1 MKTKLSILLL
11 SALVGLTACSVN
23 DDNPVDEPATPNVS
37 TAPEPDYASVAI
49 DAPVFVSAS
58 IKPEVMAAMQTFL
71 TNITSIDEAEVAVVR
86 DEDIGTYE
94 GKLLDL
100 YNRGGLVV
108 VAQPV
113 SEHFKEFAGKY
124 GLPNLVPFDASQEVL
139 LYATSKAREHY
150 ILYAANPFD
159 FDDEGD
165 PLLASLY
172 SEDMQTYYKRRL
184 FNIFDWMKQQREAK
198 SRTRGVTTLVTTF
211 DPKITITDC
220 DHINHNF
227 SVSMNHCVCD
237 LKGFLYSDE
246 YIYNETSVEVKN
258 TIYSFYVFEANKN
271 PGEYYII
278 RSEAVAHN
286 TTGWQPFDHN
296 HAGVVTKGAGY
307 FMSEYDVISLLTT
320 EKRERLA
327 SSDIELFIT
336 PTPGTTEGSKTVSV
350 GSKVGVSGS
359 LCASTE
365 TLGSVGFS
373 AEQNNTESMT
383 LKDVSIALD
392 TKPAD
397 GMVKYSYI
405 VENITS
411 RDWSSTKAM
420 EKDVPALARKDFSAK
435 SMWCWRIKPSDANG
449 LKDNS
454 NVAFLLQNN
463 VKYVYDCMI
472 ESNFK
477 QFYTRHHKW
486 TFDAYAYTELPH
498 PSRVPFGLIEIT
510 NLHPIPIAH
519 IKLWKQGGTIDPKN
533 PDFSIEEGIGA
544 DKSLKF
550 PIDVG
555 TYTMEYD
562 QLDPSTNVV
571 RSSWRIVD
579 IEVKNGADETKSTT
593 SVTTTSA
600 TPKKR
605 QQ

>member
-1 MKTKLSILLL
+1 MKTRLSLLL
-11 SALVGLTACSVN
+11 SALLGLTACSVS
-23 DDNPVDEPATPNVS
+23 DDPVAEPETPAEPFVS
-37 TAPEPDYASVAI
+37 IAPEPDYASVATN
-49 DAPVFVSAS
+49 APVFVSAS
-58 IKPEVMAAMQTFL
+58 IKPEVVAAMQTFL

-100 YNRGGLVV
+100 FNRGGLVV

-113 SEHFKEFAGKY
+113 GDHFKEFAGKY
-124 GLPNLVPFDASQEVL
+124 GLPDLVPFDASQEVM

-150 ILYAANPFD
+150 VLYAANPFD
-159 FDDEGD
+159 FGEDDD

-172 SEDMQTYYKRRL
+172 SEDLQTYYKRRL
-184 FNIFDWMKQQREAK
+184 YNIFDWMKQQREAK

-227 SVSMNHCVCD
+227 SVTMNHCVCD
-237 LKGFLYSDE
+237 LKGFLYKDE
-246 YIYNETSVEVKN
+246 YIYNETSVEVRN
-258 TIYSFYVFEANKN
+258 TIYSFYVFEGNKN

-278 RSEAVAHN
+278 QSEAVAHN
-286 TTGWQPFDHN
+286 RSGWQPFDHN

-307 FMSEYDVISLLTT
+307 FMSEFDVTSQITDSQANSLS
-320 EKRERLA
+320 
-327 SSDIELFIT
+327 SSDIEIFVT
-336 PTPGTTEGSKTVSV
+336 PTPGTTEGSKTVTV
-350 GSKVGVSGS
+350 GKSVGVSGS
-359 LCASTE
+359 LSASTE

-373 AEQNNTESMT
+373 AEQNESESMT
-383 LKDVSIALD
+383 LKDVSIALE
-392 TKPAD
+392 TTPAN
-397 GMVKYSYI
+397 GMVKYKYI
-405 VENITS
+405 VENVKS
-411 RDWSSTKAM
+411 RYWDDTKAM
-420 EKDVPALARKDFSAK
+420 EKDVPALARNDFNAK
-435 SMWCWRIKPSDANG
+435 SMWVWRIKPSEATG

-454 NVAFLLQNN
+454 DVVFALKND

-486 TFDAYAYTELPH
+486 NFTDYTYARLPH

-519 IKLWKQGGTIDPKN
+519 IRLWKQGGTIDPKN
-533 PDFSIEEGIGA
+533 PDLSIENGIGA

-550 PIDVG
+550 PLGVG

-562 QLDPSTNVV
+562 QLDPATNQVL
-571 RSSWRIVD
+571 SSWRITD
-579 IEVKNGADETKSTT
+579 IVIKNGNKEEDCTT

-600 TPKKR
+600 TQK
-605 QQ
+605 